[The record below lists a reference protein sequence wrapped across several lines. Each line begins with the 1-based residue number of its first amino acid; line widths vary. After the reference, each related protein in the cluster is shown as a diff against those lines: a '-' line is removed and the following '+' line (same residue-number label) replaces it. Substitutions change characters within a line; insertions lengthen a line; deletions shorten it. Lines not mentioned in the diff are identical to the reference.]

1 MEDVLTIWCFQVSKI
16 VLGKEQKKICTKKKS
31 KKKKKN
37 LLIML
42 AFSEFK

>member
-31 KKKKKN
+31 KKKKN